1 MTLSVIPLTLLC
13 LGDSYTIGEAVLPEE
28 SFGYQ
33 AVELLKK
40 QDIVFAEPEIIA
52 QTGWTTDELASAIT
66 ERDLQG
72 TFDFVTLLIGV
83 NNQYRQR
90 AIENYKEE
98 FTSLLQTAIKYA
110 NNKRERVVVVS
121 IPDWGVTPFI
131 AQDAHKRSREAI
143 ANEID
148 AFNAAQESVCKAA
161 GIHFINITTE
171 SRNARGDRALIAE
184 DGLHPSAKMYAA
196 WAGKVAERIEQVLKQ
211 HK

>member
-28 SFGYQ
+28 RFSFQ

-40 QDIVFAEPEIIA
+40 QDIVFAAPEIIA

-90 AIENYKEE
+90 DIANYKEE
-98 FTSLLQTAIKYA
+98 FASLLQTAIKYA
-110 NNKRERVVVVS
+110 DSKKEKVIVIS
-121 IPDWGVTPFI
+121 IPDWGVTPFV
-131 AQDAHKRSREAI
+131 AQDAHKRSRETI
-143 ANEID
+143 AKEID
-148 AFNAAQESVCKAA
+148 EFNAAQESICKAA

-171 SRNARGDRALIAE
+171 SRNAKEDRALIAD
-184 DGLHPSAKMYAA
+184 DGLHPSAKMYTA
-196 WAGKVAERIEQVLKQ
+196 WAEKVAEKIEEVLHQQK
-211 HK
+211 